1 MDSQGLSGGGR
12 VQAASHHH
20 PLQAVLQRAPQALAS
35 FRSDDLDEVRAYMDR
50 HTGAHWRRAMGP
62 APLGFEMALLAS
74 PGAKMAWHR
83 CAGAQAV
90 RGSVFDPT
98 IQLSLA
104 GEATYRIG
112 RREVTVP
119 AGGAMLL
126 APQADVTIVTRALH
140 RFVVAL
146 PAAALEQERAARR
159 RDAPD
164 DRLVAAQ
171 SLAIDAGAMAELG
184 RVAKALVG
192 ESSRDPSAAARSEAR
207 LVAWFA
213 DRLAREPDGRRT
225 PALADARVREVE
237 AWIEDHLHKPIT
249 LGRLC
254 EVAGVGARCL
264 QIAFERRRRMSPMDF
279 VATRRIEAAHAKL
292 VSGDAPSVTAVAL
305 ALGIEHLGRFSIAY
319 RRLYGLSPSE
329 TLAIARRR

>member
-1 MDSQGLSGGGR
+1 MDSQGPSGGR
-12 VQAASHHH
+12 RAHAASRLH
-20 PLQAVLQRAPQALAS
+20 PLPAVLQRAPEALGT

-50 HTGAHWRRAMGP
+50 HTGAHWRRAMGS
-62 APLGFEMALLAS
+62 APLGFEMAVLAS

-90 RGSVFDPT
+90 RGSVLDAT
-98 IQLSLA
+98 VQLSLA

-112 RREVTVP
+112 RRDVTLP
-119 AGGAMLL
+119 AGGAMIL
-126 APQADVTIVTRALH
+126 APRADVTIVTRALH

-146 PAAALEQERAARR
+146 PAAALERERSARR
-159 RDAPD
+159 PDAIH
-164 DRLVAAQ
+164 DRLAMAE
-171 SLAIDAGAMAELG
+171 SLAIDAVALAALG
-184 RVAKALVG
+184 RAVKAFIG
-192 ESSRDPSAAARSEAR
+192 DSSRGPSAAARSEAR

-213 DRLAREPDGRRT
+213 DRLDLEPAGRRT

-237 AWIEDHLHKPIT
+237 AWIEDHLHQPIT

-264 QIAFERRRRMSPMDF
+264 QIAFERRRRATPMEF
-279 VATRRIEAAHAKL
+279 VAVRRLEAAHARL
-292 VSGDAPSVTAVAL
+292 LSGEAPSVTGVAL
-305 ALGIEHLGRFSIAY
+305 SLGIEHLGRFSVAY